1 LERIVLGKLVDEM
14 KRVIAE
20 AELYMDLIVPEDEVR
35 ACFELVDTGEAVTIV
50 LKEEPEVV
58 EGSIDPDAR
67 LFTTRPV
74 FDNILRGE
82 TDIFSLT
89 ARAKMTDVRP
99 VNFEI
104 FTVEKTAQI
113 WEVGK
118 AMLTYLFVPGRV
130 KVKSLAPELAG
141 EAHGAHP
148 IPLIYWNGMRSS
160 WIYLKRSEVL
170 NVEGERDPWPQLF
183 VIMKGRG
190 RAIIGGVEF
199 EVEPNRVVYIPMNSV
214 HQVEAL
220 TNLELIWLAWMA

>member
-1 LERIVLGKLVDEM
+1 MERVFLGILVDEI
-14 KRVIAE
+14 KRIINE
-20 AELYMDLIVPEDEVR
+20 AELYMDLIVPEDELR
-35 ACFELVDTGEAVTIV
+35 ACFELVDTGEAVTVV

-58 EGSIDPDAR
+58 EGPIDPDAR
-67 LFTTRPV
+67 FFTTRPV
-74 FDNILRGE
+74 FDSILRGE
-82 TDIFSLT
+82 ADIFSLT

-104 FTVEKTAQI
+104 LTEEKAALI

-118 AMLTYLFVPGRV
+118 AMLTYLFTPGKV

-148 IPLIYWNGMRSS
+148 IPLVYWDGMRSS
-160 WIYLKRSEVL
+160 WIYLKRGEVL

-183 VIMKGRG
+183 VILKGRG
-190 RAIIGGVEF
+190 RAIIGDEEF
-199 EVEPNRVVYIPMNSV
+199 DVDPNMVVYIPMSSV

-220 TNLELIWLAWMA
+220 TDIELIWLAWMA

>member
-1 LERIVLGKLVDEM
+1 M

-20 AELYMDLIVPEDEVR
+20 AELYMDLIVPEDELR
-35 ACFELVDTGEAVTIV
+35 FCFELVDTGEAATIV

-74 FDNILRGE
+74 FDSILRGE
-82 TDIFSLT
+82 ADIFSLA

-104 FTVEKTAQI
+104 FTEEKAVLI

-118 AMLTYLFVPGRV
+118 AMLTYLFTPGRV
-130 KVKSLAPELAG
+130 KVKILAPELAG

-148 IPLIYWNGMRSS
+148 IPLVYWNGMRSS
-160 WIYLKRSEVL
+160 WIYLKKGEVL
-170 NVEGERDPWPQLF
+170 NVEGEKDPWPQLF
-183 VIMKGRG
+183 VILKGQG
-190 RAIIGGVEF
+190 RAIIGDEEF
-199 EVEPNRVVYIPMNSV
+199 DVEPNRVVYVPMNSV
-214 HQVEAL
+214 HQLRAVSDI
-220 TNLELIWLAWMA
+220 ELIWLAWMA

>member
-1 LERIVLGKLVDEM
+1 MEGIVLGKLVDEM

-35 ACFELVDTGEAVTIV
+35 ACFELVDTGEAATIV

-58 EGSIDPDAR
+58 EGSIDPDVR
-67 LFTTRPV
+67 LFMTRLV
-74 FDNILRGE
+74 FDSILRGE
-82 TDIFSLT
+82 ADIFSLT

-104 FTVEKTAQI
+104 LTEENAAQI

-118 AMLTYLFVPGRV
+118 VMLTYLFTPGRV

-148 IPLIYWNGMRSS
+148 IPLVYWDGMRSS
-160 WIYLKRSEVL
+160 WIYLKKGDVL

-183 VIMKGRG
+183 VILKGRG
-190 RAIIGGVEF
+190 RAIIGGEEF
-199 EVEPNRVVYIPMNSV
+199 DVEPNRVVYVPVNSV
-214 HQVEAL
+214 HQLRAVSDI
-220 TNLELIWLAWMA
+220 ELIWLAWMA